1 MNSKERA
8 LKIRQNDKLKEELIN
23 YKSALRDN
31 PTFGEFYSQR
41 IKEIELR
48 LEK

>member
-1 MNSKERA
+1 MSPKERA
-8 LKIRQNDKLKEELIN
+8 LKIIKNDKLKEELVN
-23 YKSALRDN
+23 YKAAIRNN